1 MFKKKRKGPEALPAD
16 YVYDVEEMLL
26 PNRMVFTSRV
36 IRQNDF
42 LRLVMAI
49 KNYPA
54 SFEDVCVLKKL
65 ATSRGITMKI
75 ILDPLTAGQISTLC
89 DKQLQNKQSDLL
101 NDGQVAGQIKAQVDS
116 EHIKEVYRNFLNSN
130 EHFYYVTVYIEAYA
144 ADQQQIKQKADYVK
158 SLLTGYGI
166 SKDDLIFEQRPA
178 FQSIIPYA
186 QNLLPYLSRNMPS
199 STISALYPFS
209 ASSRVDEE
217 GAILGHTTDNGPII
231 IDFWRRDDQ
240 NANGNIS
247 IVGESGQGKTTL
259 TKVILTYLLAT
270 DCHVYC
276 LDPESEYGSLIT
288 GMGGTQIDCASGRI
302 RINPLEVRSIARD
315 DDEEITGIK
324 KEEDDSLP
332 VFHEEGAFKQHLSW
346 LRDFFKVMRPYATEA
361 EINILLILV
370 QDLYRKFHIDEHFD
384 LDNFKSE
391 DYPTI
396 GNLYEYIRDV
406 YQQWETYK
414 DQYFMF
420 KQDALQNIL
429 LFLKD
434 AYDGSESILFNGTT
448 NVPNSDKID
457 FDLNRLLQGSN
468 QRTDAMMF
476 NITTWI
482 WSKVCQRKWKVVLDI
497 DEMYLM
503 IKRNNLTMAYYLR
516 DFTKRARKYGAILI
530 TATQNLGDMLDPEI
544 RHITSVLFNNPNYK
558 FIFYPGDLDFS
569 AVKDVMKLT
578 AGEISLIDEPNKGK
592 CLCKAGDGIYHL
604 CVDVLPFMVPLFGTK
619 SGK

>member
-1 MFKKKRKGPEALPAD
+1 MLPVD
-16 YVYDVEEMLL
+16 FGLTVEEMLL

-42 LRLVMAI
+42 LRLVMAV

-54 SFEDVCVLKKL
+54 TFDDVCIMQKL
-65 ATSRGITMKI
+65 ATSRGITLKVF
-75 ILDPLTAGQISTLC
+75 LNPLTAGQISTLC
-89 DKQLQNKQSDLL
+89 NKQLQNKQSSLL

-130 EHFYYVTVYIEAYA
+130 EHFYYVTIYIEAYG
-144 ADQQQIKQKADYVK
+144 ADQKQIKEKADYVK
-158 SLLTGYGI
+158 SLLTGPGI
-166 SKDDLIFEQRPA
+166 SKDDLIFEQKPA

-186 QNLLPYLSRNMPS
+186 RNYLPYLSRNMPS

-209 ASSRVDEE
+209 ASSRVDNE

-270 DCHVYC
+270 NCHVYC

-288 GMGGTQIDCASGRI
+288 GMGGTQIDCASGRF

-332 VFHEEGAFKQHLSW
+332 VFHEEGAFMQHLSW

-361 EINILLILV
+361 EINILMILV
-370 QDLYRKFHIDEHFD
+370 QDLYGKFHIDEHFD

-391 DYPTI
+391 EYPTI
-396 GNLYEYIRDV
+396 GNLYEYIREV

-414 DQYFMF
+414 DQYYMF
-420 KQDALQNIL
+420 KQDALQNML

-457 FDLNRLLQGSN
+457 FDLNRLFQGSN

-516 DFTKRARKYGAILI
+516 DFAKRARKYGAILI

-578 AGEISLIDEPNKGK
+578 DGEISLIDEPNKGK

-604 CVDVLPFMVPLFGTK
+604 CVDVLPFMVALFGTK